1 MKPETVF
8 VQIPPDMPL
17 FMKNQKRKN
26 GEASGDYK
34 DVWYQFLKKA
44 RDQAFLISPKP
55 KFASDIVMN
64 SDKLKKLFE
73 ENLMTANDEFELGTN
88 TIYTKGSKCPTL

>member
-8 VQIPPDMPL
+8 VQIPPDLPL
-17 FMKNQKRKN
+17 FIKNQKRKN
-26 GEASGDYK
+26 DEEGNYR

-44 RDQAFLISPKP
+44 RDNAFLISPKP

-64 SDKLKKLFE
+64 SDKLKKLVE
-73 ENLMTANDEFELGTN
+73 
-88 TIYTKGSKCPTL
+88 